1 MSTRTNLR
9 PQQVISA
16 GDMSDDIV
24 SDPTILQSL
33 SKLSYAMSWTGTS
46 PVGTV
51 SVEGSNDYSLDCNG
65 NVLNAGT
72 WSVLTLQVNG
82 LPTTTVTITGNT
94 GSGIIDITDTAIY
107 ALRLI
112 YTAGS
117 GVGSLTTYVTGKVA

>member
-1 MSTRTNLR
+1 MSSRTTLR
-9 PQQVISA
+9 PQQVISS

-51 SVEGSNDYSLDCNG
+51 SVEGSNDYSLDANG

-117 GVGSLTTYVTGKVA
+117 GVGSLTAVVTGKVA